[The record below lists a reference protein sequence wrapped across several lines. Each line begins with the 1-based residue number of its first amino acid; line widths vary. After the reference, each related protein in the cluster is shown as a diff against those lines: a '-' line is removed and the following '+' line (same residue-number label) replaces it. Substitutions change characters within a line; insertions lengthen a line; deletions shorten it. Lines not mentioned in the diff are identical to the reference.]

1 MIVECPRCN
10 ARYRVD
16 DDVASD
22 EPTFKCSRCSHFF
35 GQEAVAVVRAAKQA
49 KETEAEELG
58 APIVGDDAEPPAAE
72 TTLPDPA
79 SPAFAPEPPVE
90 PAPPPRRTPARSNR
104 ADPESLSLPFSTRPR
119 DELPA
124 DELEEADDDRE
135 FDLDVED
142 EPSDDYSLGA
152 TDPASDA
159 RPRFI
164 RDSEEYAPQRSRDRV
179 GRPYLIFIGVL
190 LLVFGNLALYLRNHP
205 DTSERFLASV
215 PFAGRILV
223 ENRLLQSRVYLRD
236 IEGVYQQI
244 KDGRTVFI
252 VTGRAINTAEAPL
265 KGVEIESAL
274 YDATGSPLIAKSI
287 YCGNAMSLK
296 IVKDLSSKEISI
308 LQRLQP
314 PQRFEIAP
322 GEAAGFSVV
331 FLDPPD
337 GFKEFSARVTAAQ
350 PALS

>member
-49 KETEAEELG
+49 KGVEADE
-58 APIVGDDAEPPAAE
+58 PPVVGDDSEPAAVE
-72 TTLPDPA
+72 TPPPDPT

-90 PAPPPRRTPARSNR
+90 PALPPRRTPARSNR
-104 ADPESLSLPFSTRPR
+104 ADPESLSLPFSTRSR
-119 DELPA
+119 DESPA
-124 DELEEADDDRE
+124 DEIEATADDDPE
-135 FDLDVED
+135 FALDVED
-142 EPSDDYSLGA
+142 EPSDDYALGA
-152 TDPASDA
+152 ADPASDA
-159 RPRFI
+159 RPRFL

-205 DTSERFLASV
+205 DTAERFLASV
-215 PFAGRILV
+215 PFAGRLLV

-274 YDATGSPLIAKSI
+274 YDATGSPLVAKSI
-287 YCGNAMSLK
+287 FCGNAMSLK

-331 FLDPPD
+331 FLDPPN

>member
-1 MIVECPRCN
+1 VIVECPRCN

-49 KETEAEELG
+49 KDTEADEL
-58 APIVGDDAEPPAAE
+58 APPIVDDDADAAAE
-72 TTLPDPA
+72 TTLPEPT
-79 SPAFAPEPPVE
+79 SPAFTPEPPIE
-90 PAPPPRRTPARSNR
+90 PAPPPRRTPARNR
-104 ADPESLSLPFSTRPR
+104 ADPESLALPFSARPR
-119 DELPA
+119 DESPA
-124 DELEEADDDRE
+124 DELEADDRE
-135 FDLDVED
+135 FTLDVED
-142 EPSDDYSLGA
+142 EPSDEYALGA

-164 RDSEEYAPQRSRDRV
+164 RDSEEYAPTRSRDRV
-179 GRPYLIFIGVL
+179 GRPYLIFLGVL

-205 DTSERFLASV
+205 DTAERFLASV

-274 YDATGSPLIAKSI
+274 YDGAGSPLVAKSI